1 MPEIIGKTMTEE
13 FTKIEMSDEIAER
26 QLKDNLD
33 KITNYWEGK
42 HHIISLDKVIMVG
55 KKYEDEVVVFLKD
68 VSPQVY
74 PLIKGIEE
82 VNSFLKQLR
91 IFRERL

>member
-1 MPEIIGKTMTEE
+1 MIGKTMTEQFKRIPVGE
-13 FTKIEMSDEIAER
+13 TDIRETC
-26 QLKDNLD
+26 Q
-33 KITNYWEGK
+33 NYWEGK
-42 HHIISLDKVIMVG
+42 YHIISLSKVIMVG

-68 VSPQVY
+68 VPPQVY

>member
-1 MPEIIGKTMTEE
+1 MEKTMTEQ
-13 FTKIEMSDEIAER
+13 FITMGVPV
-26 QLKDNLD
+26 D
-33 KITNYWEGK
+33 KIPESECEKQKRLDRCINYWEGK